1 MPNGEIKLAAGWLID
16 QCQLKGYRI
25 GGAAVHQQQ
34 ALVLINAENAT
45 PDDIVALAKTVRA
58 QVGEKFDVWL
68 EPEVRFIQAQ
78 GECNAVGVIA

>member
-1 MPNGEIKLAAGWLID
+1 
-16 QCQLKGYRI
+16 
-25 GGAAVHQQQ
+25 
-34 ALVLINAENAT
+34 VLINAENAT
-45 PDDIVALAKTVRA
+45 PGDIVALAKTVRA